1 MLIRYEDCKDRLE
14 IRLCDPELKP
24 ERIRDLPVI
33 YVGDWAGYFAVN
45 IGSDGEGMYSF
56 NVNNS
61 VMKYWDITVNQL
73 YRDVLAA
80 MNKEALLLFDITDI
94 RSFLE
99 KSTAMTSNLYGKS
112 LSIDPQVMRLFA
124 ITNRK
129 HIYGA
134 GCIANH
140 NVRKTIGDSL
150 GYNYFVIPSSIHELM
165 IVPDYGYDIV
175 EELKLMVYE
184 VNYNSGVVDQEDI
197 LSDKVMWCSKD
208 GYIVVNAD
216 NKP

>member
-1 MLIRYEDCKDRLE
+1 MLIGYEDCKDNLE
-14 IRLCDPELKP
+14 IRLCDPEINP
-24 ERIRDLPVI
+24 ERIKDSPVI
-33 YVGDWAGYFAVN
+33 YVGDWAGYFVV
-45 IGSDGEGMYSF
+45 IVGSDGEGMYSF
-56 NVNNS
+56 NVNNNI
-61 VMKYWDITVNQL
+61 MKYWGITVNQL
-73 YRDVLAA
+73 YRDALVA
-80 MNKEALLLFDITDI
+80 MNKEHLLLFDITDI

-99 KSTAMTSNLYGKS
+99 KSTVMTSNLYGKR
-112 LSIDPQVMRLFA
+112 LSIDPQFMRLFA

-175 EELKLMVYE
+175 EELKLMVHE

>member
-14 IRLCDPELKP
+14 IRLCDPEINP
-24 ERIRDLPVI
+24 ERIKNLPVI
-33 YVGDWAGYFAVN
+33 YVGDWSGYFAVN
-45 IGSDGEGMYSF
+45 VGSDGEGMYSF
-56 NVNNS
+56 NVNNNI
-61 VMKYWDITVNQL
+61 MEYWGITVNQL
-73 YRDVLAA
+73 YRDALVA
-80 MNKEALLLFDITDI
+80 MNKEALSLFDITDT
-94 RSFLE
+94 RSLLE
-99 KSTAMTSNLYGKS
+99 KSTAMTSNLYGKR
-112 LSIDPQVMRLFA
+112 LSIDPQFMRLFA
-124 ITNRK
+124 VTNRK

-140 NVRKTIGDSL
+140 NVRKSIGDSL

-165 IVPDYGYDIV
+165 IVPDCGYAIV
-175 EELKLMVYE
+175 EELKLMVHE
-184 VNYNSGVVDQEDI
+184 VNYNSGVVSSEDI

>member
-24 ERIRDLPVI
+24 ERIKDLPVI
-33 YVGDWAGYFAVN
+33 YVGDCAGYFAVN
-45 IGSDGEGMYSF
+45 IGSDGEGTYSF

-73 YRDVLAA
+73 YRDALAA

-99 KSTAMTSNLYGKS
+99 KSTAMTSNLYGKR

-150 GYNYFVIPSSIHELM
+150 EYNYFVIPSSIHELM
-165 IVPDYGYDIV
+165 IIPDCDYDIV
-175 EELKLMVYE
+175 EELKLMVHE
-184 VNYNSGVVDQEDI
+184 VNYDSGVVSSEDI

>member
-24 ERIRDLPVI
+24 ERIKVLPVI

-61 VMKYWDITVNQL
+61 IMKYWDITVNQL
-73 YRDVLAA
+73 YRDALAA
-80 MNKEALLLFDITDI
+80 MNKEALLLFDITDL

-99 KSTAMTSNLYGKS
+99 KSTAMTSNLYGKR
-112 LSIDPQVMRLFA
+112 LFIDPQVMRLFA

-129 HIYGA
+129 YIYGA

-150 GYNYFVIPSSIHELM
+150 GYDYFAIPSSIHELM
-165 IVPDYGYDIV
+165 IIPDCGYDIV
-175 EELKLMVYE
+175 EELKFMVHE
-184 VNYNSGVVDQEDI
+184 VNYESGVVSSEDI

>member
-14 IRLCDPELKP
+14 IRLCDPEIKP
-24 ERIRDLPVI
+24 EHIKDLPVM

-45 IGSDGEGMYSF
+45 IGSDGGGMYSF
-56 NVNNS
+56 NVNNNI
-61 VMKYWDITVNQL
+61 MKYWGITVNQL
-73 YRDVLAA
+73 YRDALAA
-80 MNKEALLLFDITDI
+80 MNKEALLFFDITDI

-99 KSTAMTSNLYGKS
+99 KSTVMTSNLYGKR

-140 NVRKTIGDSL
+140 SVRKTIGDSL
-150 GYNYFVIPSSIHELM
+150 GYN
-165 IVPDYGYDIV
+165 
-175 EELKLMVYE
+175 
-184 VNYNSGVVDQEDI
+184 
-197 LSDKVMWCSKD
+197 
-208 GYIVVNAD
+208 
-216 NKP
+216 

>member
-14 IRLCDPELKP
+14 IRLCDPEINP
-24 ERIRDLPVI
+24 ERIKNLPVI
-33 YVGDWAGYFAVN
+33 YVDDWSGYFAVN
-45 IGSDGEGMYSF
+45 VGSDGEGMYSF

-61 VMKYWDITVNQL
+61 IMEYWGITVNQL
-73 YRDVLAA
+73 YRDALAA
-80 MNKEALLLFDITDI
+80 MNKETLSLFDITDI
-94 RSFLE
+94 RSLLE
-99 KSTAMTSNLYGKS
+99 KSTAMTSNLYGKR
-112 LSIDPQVMRLFA
+112 LSIDPQFMRLFA
-124 ITNRK
+124 VTNRK

-140 NVRKTIGDSL
+140 NVRKSIGDSL

-165 IVPDYGYDIV
+165 IVPDCGYNIV
-175 EELKLMVYE
+175 EELKLMVHE
-184 VNYNSGVVDQEDI
+184 VNYNSGVVSSEDI

>member
-24 ERIRDLPVI
+24 ERIKDLPVI

-73 YRDVLAA
+73 YRDALAA

-150 GYNYFVIPSSIHELM
+150 GYDYFVIPSSIHEL
-165 IVPDYGYDIV
+165 IIIPDCGYDIV
-175 EELKLMVYE
+175 EELKFMVHE
-184 VNYNSGVVDQEDI
+184 VNYDSGVVSSEDI

>member
-24 ERIRDLPVI
+24 ERIKDLPVI

-56 NVNNS
+56 NVNNGI
-61 VMKYWDITVNQL
+61 MNYWDITVNQL
-73 YRDVLAA
+73 YRDALIA

-99 KSTAMTSNLYGKS
+99 KSTVMTSNLYGKC

-129 HIYGA
+129 RIYGA
-134 GCIANH
+134 GCIVNH

-150 GYNYFVIPSSIHELM
+150 GYDYFVIPSSIHELM

-175 EELKLMVYE
+175 EELKLMVHE

>member
-24 ERIRDLPVI
+24 ERIKDLPVI

-73 YRDVLAA
+73 YRDALAA

-99 KSTAMTSNLYGKS
+99 KSTMMTSNLYGKR
-112 LSIDPQVMRLFA
+112 LSIDPQFMRLFA
-124 ITNRK
+124 VTNRK

-134 GCIANH
+134 GCIANY
-140 NVRKTIGDSL
+140 NVRKSIGDSL

-165 IVPDYGYDIV
+165 IVPDCGYDIV
-175 EELKLMVYE
+175 EELKLMVHE
-184 VNYNSGVVDQEDI
+184 VNYNSGVVSSEDI

-208 GYIVVNAD
+208 SYIVVNAD